1 MSTRGQSRPLALE
14 QCSYERGCTQIEKK
28 PLKSRQQGRSAQTR
42 KKLDLT
48 CTSHVSQQRHSAS
61 DGIHS
66 FPYLHGTKSRKRQA
80 GIGHILCNGYGLTC
94 GSSTATTLQRVGE
107 RYRTVNAYYLYAS
120 ATASNPTGDK
130 LTKAKHTNTDLPTII
145 AADTASHPYSDR
157 LTRPQHTNTDLPI
170 IIAAGPTVTS
180 SHRQERG
187 RRKKTRKK
195 REYQKYV
202 H

>member
-14 QCSYERGCTQIEKK
+14 QCSYERGCTQSEKK
-28 PLKSRQQGRSAQTR
+28 PLKSRQQGRSAQTC

-120 ATASNPTGDK
+120 ATAS
-130 LTKAKHTNTDLPTII
+130 
-145 AADTASHPYSDR
+145 HPYSDR

-187 RRKKTRKK
+187 RRKKQEETRIPKI
-195 REYQKYV
+195 RALSLQTFFSNFQLNTQSLNFRS
-202 H
+202 